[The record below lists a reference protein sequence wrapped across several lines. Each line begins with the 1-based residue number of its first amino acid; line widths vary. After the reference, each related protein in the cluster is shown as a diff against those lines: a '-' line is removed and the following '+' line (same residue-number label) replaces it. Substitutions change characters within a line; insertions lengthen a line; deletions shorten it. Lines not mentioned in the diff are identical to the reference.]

1 MHFSLSSLQKRIKFG
16 LILNIF
22 NIMTPNT
29 KKQISDLDLDPTIP
43 LMIFDADEVLVHFAE
58 PFANYLIKHNHR
70 LHLTGYR
77 LDNAIK
83 KANTN
88 EVATPDTAKDLVWGF
103 INEET
108 KIQPAAKGAPQA
120 LKKLQEYG
128 QIIILSNIPY
138 SVHNDRVTNL
148 KNLEMG
154 YPLISNE
161 GMKGPAVK
169 EILKNHKAQSFF
181 IDDNPYQVES
191 VYNDNLQ
198 TVCVHFS
205 VCNLVKPYMPKA
217 VGASIEPTSWDDL
230 VSHLVNC
237 LKSLKN
243 ED

>member
-1 MHFSLSSLQKRIKFG
+1 
-16 LILNIF
+16 
-22 NIMTPNT
+22 MTPNT
-29 KKQISDLDLDPTIP
+29 KKQISNLNIDPNLP

-58 PFANYLIKHNHR
+58 PFATYIKKHNHR

-83 KANTN
+83 KADTD
-88 EVATPDTAKDLVWGF
+88 EVADPDTAKDLVWGF

-108 KIQPAAKGAPQA
+108 KSQPAAKGAPQA
-120 LKKLQEYG
+120 LMKLQAYA
-128 QIIILSNIPY
+128 QIIILSNVPH
-138 SVHNDRVTNL
+138 SVHDDRVANL
-148 KNLEMG
+148 KSLNMD

-191 VYNDNLQ
+191 VYNDNQQ

-205 VCNLVKPYMPKA
+205 VCDLVKPYMPKA
-217 VGASIEPTSWDDL
+217 VGASIEPTSWEDL
-230 VSHLVNC
+230 VTQLIGY
-237 LKSLKN
+237 LKDN
-243 ED
+243 EEN

>member
-1 MHFSLSSLQKRIKFG
+1 
-16 LILNIF
+16 
-22 NIMTPNT
+22 MTPNT
-29 KKQISDLDLDPTIP
+29 KKQISNLNIDPNLP

-58 PFANYLIKHNHR
+58 PFATYIKKHNHR

-83 KANTN
+83 KADTD
-88 EVATPDTAKDLVWGF
+88 EVADPDTAKDLVWGF

-108 KIQPAAKGAPQA
+108 KSQPAAKGAPQA
-120 LKKLQEYG
+120 LKKLQAYA
-128 QIIILSNIPY
+128 QIIILSNVPH
-138 SVHNDRVTNL
+138 SVHDDRVANL
-148 KNLEMG
+148 KSLNMD

-191 VYNDNLQ
+191 VYNDNQQ

-205 VCNLVKPYMPKA
+205 VCDLVKPYMPKA
-217 VGASIEPTSWDDL
+217 VGASIEPTSWEDL
-230 VSHLVNC
+230 VTQLIGY
-237 LKSLKN
+237 LKDD
-243 ED
+243 E